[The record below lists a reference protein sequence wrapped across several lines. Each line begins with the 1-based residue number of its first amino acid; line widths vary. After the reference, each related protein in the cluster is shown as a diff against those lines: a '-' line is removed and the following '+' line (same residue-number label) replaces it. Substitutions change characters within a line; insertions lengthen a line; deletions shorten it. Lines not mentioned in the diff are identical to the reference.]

1 MRFLFVFLDGVGLGA
16 SDPLVNPFAHGHLP
30 HLESLLGGRPF
41 VLDSL
46 PIPDDPLHN
55 YYLPL
60 ECERATLAALD
71 ARLGVPGL
79 PQSATGQAVLLT
91 GINIPQAIGYH
102 YGPKP
107 NQEVAEFLRNGNLF
121 NTLKE
126 RGKKA
131 ALINAYPPRYFQGIE
146 SGRRLFSSIPLA
158 VASAGIPLKTQED
171 LFAGKALSADFTG
184 QGWRDRLELPGT
196 PVLTPTQAGERMAAL
211 AADYDLAFFEYW
223 LSDYAGHGQDM
234 AAACGLLETFDQ
246 VLGGLLDAWDDDQ
259 GLILITSDHGNL
271 EDLSTRRH
279 TANPVPALLIGA
291 KAYRQRFVSELH
303 DLTDVT
309 PAILNFLNTGN

>member
-1 MRFLFVFLDGVGLGA
+1 MKFLFIFLDGVGLGA
-16 SDPLVNPFAHGHLP
+16 NDPLINPFAYLRLP
-30 HLESLLGGRPF
+30 KLESLLGGRPF

-46 PIPDDPLHN
+46 PIPDDPHQN

-60 ECERATLAALD
+60 ESERATLVALD
-71 ARLGVPGL
+71 AGLGVPGL

-91 GINIPQAIGYH
+91 GINIPQVIGYH

-121 NTLKE
+121 NTLRE

-131 ALINAYPPRYFQGIE
+131 ALINAYPPRYFHGIE

-158 VASAGIPLKTQED
+158 VASAGIPLKTQAD

-184 QGWRDRLELPGT
+184 QGWRERLGLPDT
-196 PVLTPTQAGERMAAL
+196 PILTLPQAGERMADL

-234 AAACGLLETFDQ
+234 AEGCALLETIDQ
-246 VLGGLLDAWDDDQ
+246 VLGGLLEAWDDDQ

-291 KAYRQRFVSELH
+291 KTYRQRFITALH

-309 PAILNFLNTGN
+309 PAILNFFNSGK

>member
-46 PIPDDPLHN
+46 PVPDDPLHN

-71 ARLGVPGL
+71 AGLGVPGL

-107 NQEVAEFLRNGNLF
+107 NLEVAEFLRNGNLF
-121 NTLKE
+121 NTLRE

-131 ALINAYPPRYFQGIE
+131 ALINAYPPRYFHGIE

-158 VASAGIPLKTQED
+158 VASAGIPLKTQAD
-171 LFAGKALSADFTG
+171 LFAGEALSADFTG
-184 QGWRDRLELPGT
+184 QGWRERLGLPDT
-196 PVLTPTQAGERMAAL
+196 PILTLPQAGERMADL

-223 LSDYAGHGQDM
+223 LSDYAGHRQDM
-234 AAACGLLETFDQ
+234 AEGCALLETIDQ
-246 VLGGLLDAWDDDQ
+246 VLGGLLGAWDDDQ

-303 DLTDVT
+303 DLTDIT